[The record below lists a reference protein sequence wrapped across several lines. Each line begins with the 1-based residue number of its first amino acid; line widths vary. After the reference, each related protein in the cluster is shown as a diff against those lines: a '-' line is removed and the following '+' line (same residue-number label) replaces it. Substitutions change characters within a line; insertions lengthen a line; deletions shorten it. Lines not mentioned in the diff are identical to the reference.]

1 MEVEYDTHRP
11 EIIKEPNLSLS
22 TVLSKKRGINK
33 GKEDELRFHQEMD
46 TESCHF
52 SHK

>member
-22 TVLSKKRGINK
+22 TVLSKKRRIKK
-33 GKEDELRFHQEMD
+33 GKEEQL
-46 TESCHF
+46 
-52 SHK
+52 